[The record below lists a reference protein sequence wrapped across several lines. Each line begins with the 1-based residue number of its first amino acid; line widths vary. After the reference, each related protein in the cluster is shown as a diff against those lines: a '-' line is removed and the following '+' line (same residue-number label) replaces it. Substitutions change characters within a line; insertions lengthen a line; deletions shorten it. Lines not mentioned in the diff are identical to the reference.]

1 LPEALVI
8 EALVIAV
15 TVIAI
20 KPYPRDIDPQPR
32 EGTLCSEGT
41 GLGACSEL
49 MAVRM
54 ASLNP
59 VELILCGAVMP
70 SVNGFVHAVYG

>member
-1 LPEALVI
+1 
-8 EALVIAV
+8 
-15 TVIAI
+15 
-20 KPYPRDIDPQPR
+20 
-32 EGTLCSEGT
+32 
-41 GLGACSEL
+41 

-70 SVNGFVHAVYG
+70 SVNGFVHAVYE